1 MKEFSARQI
10 LQLSET
16 ELWALEGPMTIVFDD
31 DDRLETTGRHTILSW
46 YYWEAIRRYPDV
58 PIVKTMHAGSIAF
71 NGSNMLKTLG
81 VVIFGIYGQ
90 YQFNGQPI
98 DRVALARLTFEIINR
113 IYNVFS
119 INLSSYAT
127 TFSAFDL
134 IEIMDDPI
142 VKQANES
149 ISDSKLSIDRAY
161 EVIGNRLKEPGAFKG
176 NAVAL
181 AVKVGTAPLGQV
193 LQCVSAVGFRTDINA
208 EIFPKPVTKGFF
220 EGIRDLYSAM
230 IESRSGAKAAL
241 YNKDLISKTET
252 LNRELQLVAQ
262 TLQRLHPG
270 DCGTKYTLD
279 FHVNEDYLK
288 ILEGKHYYLED
299 PTKVSNPQLYTFTG
313 KEKHLIGKHVYV
325 RAIAG
330 CMHSDPEGVCETC
343 YGTIANSVMPGTNIG
358 HLSAT
363 IFGARITQLT
373 LSTKH
378 LDASAKIDPMV
389 LGPVE
394 RKFLVR
400 KENDVIYF
408 RKEMDNRPMWLTLEL
423 GAVPGITDTETVAD
437 IETLVPERVS
447 KIERAML
454 EVPCEDETDAI
465 EHHMLNISMYNRYAF
480 LTMDALMFI
489 RRQLKAHK
497 CEYTYTGPTPR
508 IRIDMTG
515 YPTNR
520 PVFALPYTHVNMV
533 EYMQDTK
540 SFLYSSSKTRTG
552 IPMPV
557 KAKRKMIKPKVLA
570 DFHNIRDGVLAFIN
584 RTNYR
589 LRANFVHMEV
599 LAYVFSAKDPMSKNY
614 SLPKPGLSGRYVRQS
629 ELVMGRS
636 LSILMAYSNQ
646 AGGIFSID
654 SFMIPERNNSPFDAC
669 LESGV
674 TDN

>member
-1 MKEFSARQI
+1 MMEYSARQI
-10 LQLSET
+10 LQLNESEV
-16 ELWALEGPMTIVFDD
+16 WALEGPMTIVFDD
-31 DDRLETTGRHTILSW
+31 NDRLETTGRHTILSW
-46 YYWEAIRRYPDV
+46 YYWEAFRHYPDV
-58 PIVKTMHAGSIAF
+58 PIVKSTHAGSIPF

-81 VVIFGIYGQ
+81 NVIFGIYGQ
-90 YQFNGQPI
+90 YRFNGQPI

-113 IYNVFS
+113 IYNDFS

-142 VKQANES
+142 VKEANES
-149 ISDSKLSIDRAY
+149 ITDTKLSIDRAY
-161 EVIGNRLKEPGAFKG
+161 EIIGKRLKEPGMFKG

-181 AVKVGTAPLGQV
+181 AVKLGTAPLGQV

-270 DCGTKYTLD
+270 DCGTKHTLN
-279 FHVNEDYLK
+279 FHVNEELLA
-288 ILEGKHYYLED
+288 ILEGKHYYLQD
-299 PTKVSNPQLYTFTG
+299 PKEVADPQLYTFTG
-313 KEKHLIGKHVYV
+313 KERNLLGKEVFV
-325 RAIAG
+325 RG
-330 CMHSDPEGVCETC
+330 VSCCTHPDPEGICEVC
-343 YGTIANSVMPGTNIG
+343 YGKIADSVMPGTNIG
-358 HLSAT
+358 HQSAT
-363 IFGARITQLT
+363 IFGAKITQLT

-394 RKFLVR
+394 RKFLER

-423 GAVPGITDTETVAD
+423 SAVPGITDTETVAD

-447 KIERAML
+447 KLERALL
-454 EVPCEDETDAI
+454 EVPCEDET
-465 EHHMLNISMYNRYAF
+465 ENYEYHLLNISMYNRYAF

-508 IRIDMTG
+508 IRIEMTG

-520 PVFALPYTHVNMV
+520 PIFALPYTHVNMV
-533 EYMQDTK
+533 EYMQDIK
-540 SFLYSSSKTRTG
+540 SFLYSSSKTRTS

-570 DFHNIRDGVLAFIN
+570 DFHNIRDGLLAFIN

-589 LRANFVHMEV
+589 IRANFVHMEV
-599 LAYVFSAKDPMSKNY
+599 LAYVFSAKDPIGKNY
-614 SLPKPGLSGRYVRQS
+614 SLPIPGITGRYVRQS

-654 SFMIPERNNSPFDAC
+654 SFMIPERNGSPFDAC

-674 TDN
+674 ADT